1 MIFDFKSTFTAAA
14 GALIIV
20 SIGYSVDAR
29 PETSD
34 DVKRF
39 YGYPLTSGNPF
50 SKNDLKIQKIFE
62 PVDTSNS
69 AVALFRGK
77 TSIVTCIPKNEPVD
91 SLYQKL
97 LGRRIKDEANNII
110 EQGPTYSFDLY
121 EKSATCYVTPYRC
134 DKPIKAYGQELAKKY
149 GSAAQW
155 NDYAQFKESKKQF
168 SETRFL
174 DEENIN
180 AKGAAIIKKIKNLI
194 LATRKLGWNVNDNLE
209 DVCING
215 NGEVISL
222 VKYDKAY
229 TLAFGG
235 MRPNQIEGVAW
246 RTNELTI
253 NIMSTFAVPK
263 VQPFIKICIKDP
275 AGYPN
280 AWKSEKTIC
289 KFARE
294 ILVKSPVNFESEAS
308 HSDSL
313 PPNYHSLSDPPPY
326 TP

>member
-168 SETRFL
+168 SET
-174 DEENIN
+174 
-180 AKGAAIIKKIKNLI
+180 LI

-253 NIMSTFAVPK
+253 NIMSTFA
-263 VQPFIKICIKDP
+263 ICIKDP

-313 PPNYHSLSDPPPY
+313 PPNYHSLGDPPPY